1 MTLKKR
7 LVNYWQVYV
16 LMSLG
21 FVCYIVFKILP
32 IWGYALAFVDYSII
46 GGLFK
51 SRFVGFDQFISLV
64 NDPRFFLMLRNS
76 VAISVMNLVFAFP
89 APILLAL
96 VLNEIR
102 QRTYQRTIQTIVYL
116 PYFLSWPVIR
126 GLTFFIFSADI
137 GIVNKAIMSVGGEA
151 IRFLT
156 TPNTFWWVLLLQNI
170 WRDLGWNSIVY
181 LAAITQI
188 DMALYEAATVDGAN
202 RMQQIFRITVPCLMP
217 TVIVMF
223 LMRLGRFLD
232 VSFEQ
237 VLLMTSDYVTSVSEI
252 FDTYA
257 YRMGFGIGNYSLGT
271 VVGLFKSLLSLGLV
285 LISNWAIKKSG
296 NEGMF

>member
-1 MTLKKR
+1 LTLKKGIG
-7 LVNYWQVYV
+7 NYWQIYV

-21 FVCYIVFKILP
+21 FICYILFKILP
-32 IWGYALAFVDYSII
+32 VWGYTLAFVDYSIV
-46 GGLFK
+46 GGIFK
-51 SRFVGFDQFISLV
+51 SKFVGLYHFINLM
-64 NDPRFFLMLRNS
+64 NDPRFFRMLRNS
-76 VAISVMNLVFAFP
+76 VAISLINLVFAFP

-102 QRTYQRTIQTIVYL
+102 HRKYQRIVQTIVYL

-137 GIVNKAIMSVGGEA
+137 GIVNKAIMAMGGESV
-151 IRFLT
+151 RFLT
-156 TPNTFWWVLLLQNI
+156 SPDTFWWVLLLQNI

-188 DMALYEAATVDGAN
+188 DVTLYEAATVDGAT
-202 RMQQIFRITVPCLMP
+202 RFQQLFRITLPCLMP

-257 YRMGFGIGNYSLGT
+257 YRVGFGIGNYSLGT
-271 VVGLFKSLLSLGLV
+271 VVGLFKSLLSLVLV
-285 LISNWAIKKSG
+285 LVSNWAIKKSG
-296 NEGMF
+296 HEGMF